1 LHTMRDLLAA
11 LPGFRDNINGEI
23 AEVKLTEN
31 KSIYK
36 AEQPLL
42 MQGNEACGWGALAA
56 GCRFFGG
63 YPITPSTEIA
73 ELLARN
79 LPRIGGYFI
88 QMEDEIASIAAVIGA
103 SVAGS
108 KSMTATSG
116 PGFSLM
122 QENLGYAYIA
132 EVPCVVVNVQRG
144 GPSTGLPTKV
154 AQADTMQ
161 AKWGTHGDYYPI
173 VLAPS
178 SVREC
183 FDLTIRAFNL
193 AEVYRSPVIVLSD
206 EILGHMREIVTLPSP
221 ENVKVENRAKP
232 VDPPEWYKHFEI
244 TPDFRSPMASFG
256 DGYRFHTTGLTHDE
270 SGFPTAKPNEIKAKL
285 DKLKLKIM
293 RHREQ
298 ICEIRTDMMDDAHI
312 MVFAYGSTARAA
324 RSAIRIAR
332 KKRFKVGM
340 VQPLTIWPF
349 PDDQIAAELE
359 KVDMVVVPELNQGQI
374 IGEIERLARK
384 HIKIVPLQRYDGEL
398 ITPSQIV
405 DVIKEEHE

>member
-1 LHTMRDLLAA
+1 
-11 LPGFRDNINGEI
+11 
-23 AEVKLTEN
+23 LTD
-31 KSIYK
+31 KKTIYK

-144 GPSTGLPTKV
+144 GPSTGLPTKI

-178 SVREC
+178 SVKEC

-193 AEVYRSPVIVLSD
+193 AETYRSPVIILSD
-206 EILGHMREIVTLPSP
+206 EVLGHMREIVTLPLP
-221 ENVKVENRAKP
+221 ENVKVQNRTKP
-232 VDPPEWYKHFEI
+232 IDPPEWYKHFEI
-244 TPDFRSPMASFG
+244 TPDYRSPMASFG
-256 DGYRFHTTGLTHDE
+256 EGYRFHTTGLTHDE

-285 DKLKLKIM
+285 DKLKLKIT
-293 RHREQ
+293 RHTEQ

-349 PDDQIAAELE
+349 PDDLVAEQLE
-359 KVDMVVVPELNQGQI
+359 KVDLVVVPELNQGQI